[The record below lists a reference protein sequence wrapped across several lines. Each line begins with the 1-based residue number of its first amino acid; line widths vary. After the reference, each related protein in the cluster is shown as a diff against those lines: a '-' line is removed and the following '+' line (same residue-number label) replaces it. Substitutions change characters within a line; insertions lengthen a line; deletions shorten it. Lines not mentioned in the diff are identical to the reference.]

1 MGETAITLS
10 TILTDVGSVITSA
23 FSWVEQ
29 PVNAITSN
37 PLLFLGCVGVPLV
50 GLGIGL
56 VRRIFKLRA

>member
-1 MGETAITLS
+1 METTSALS
-10 TILTDVGSVITSA
+10 TILSDIGTVITSA
-23 FSWVEQ
+23 FGWVAQ

>member
-1 MGETAITLS
+1 MESASTLS
-10 TILTDVGSVITSA
+10 TILSNVGTVITSA
-23 FSWVEQ
+23 FSWVSE
-29 PVNAITSN
+29 PVSAITDN